1 VRLHDL
7 PPRQRETVLRLWEGA
22 CPKDVA
28 TGMGISLAVVR
39 QYSCTVAKK
48 LPGSGSPLQK
58 IALWRA
64 RLILDALPDPIKD
77 GLKPLLGW
85 PEVASHTWPPATPR
99 SLAMK

>member
-1 VRLHDL
+1 MKLLDL

-28 TGMGISLAVVR
+28 TAMGISLAVIR

-64 RLILDALPDPIKD
+64 QLILSALPDPIKD
-77 GLKPLLGW
+77 GLKPLLGGADLA
-85 PEVASHTWPPATPR
+85 PSQCSSPAR
-99 SLAMK
+99 SLLMK